1 LKLRSHLFCLIAIVI
16 WSSLEITGKL
26 VGAGIDPYT
35 LTAWRFVIG
44 GLAMLPFA
52 IRQLLINKPELGIG
66 SILHIGALG
75 IINVCAS
82 MLLLQLSIFYGK
94 ASLSAVIVAMNPL
107 FVTLFAKLILK
118 EGLNLLQFV
127 FLLLGIF
134 GLIMI
139 ILTEQNYGST
149 EYRNLPL
156 SILLAVIASVTFG
169 LYSVLTKSAVV
180 RYGNLI
186 TNSLSF
192 IIGGIVLICIN
203 LLIGKPV
210 FFEPN
215 SSNLLFMAWLGVV
228 ITGIAY
234 LLYFEGMKHISA
246 SRASFYF
253 FLKPALA
260 SLLAYLILNEFLSV
274 GQLISVAIIVV
285 SLAASNLSQLIPKKE
300 PSR

>member
-1 LKLRSHLFCLIAIVI
+1 M
-16 WSSLEITGKL
+16 
-26 VGAGIDPYT
+26 GAGIDPYT

-107 FVTLFAKLILK
+107 FVTLFARLILK

-139 ILTEQNYGST
+139 ILTEQNFGST
-149 EYRNLPL
+149 ENLPL
-156 SILLAVIASVTFG
+156 SILLAVVASITFG
-169 LYSVLTKSAVV
+169 LYSVLTKSAVG

-192 IIGGIVLICIN
+192 IIGGIVLTCIN
-203 LLIGKPV
+203 LLKGKPV
-210 FFEPN
+210 LFEPN

-234 LLYFEGMKHISA
+234 LLYFEGMKNISA

-260 SLLAYLILNEFLSV
+260 SLLAYLILKEFLSV

>member
-1 LKLRSHLFCLIAIVI
+1 MKLRSHLFCLIAIVI

-107 FVTLFAKLILK
+107 FVTLFARLILK

-139 ILTEQNYGST
+139 VLTERSFGST

-169 LYSVLTKSAVV
+169 LYSVLTKSAVG

-192 IIGGIVLICIN
+192 IIGGIVLTCVN

-210 FFEPN
+210 LFEPN

-234 LLYFEGMKHISA
+234 LLYFEGMKHITA

-253 FLKPALA
+253 FLKP
-260 SLLAYLILNEFLSV
+260 
-274 GQLISVAIIVV
+274 
-285 SLAASNLSQLIPKKE
+285 
-300 PSR
+300 

>member
-1 LKLRSHLFCLIAIVI
+1 
-16 WSSLEITGKL
+16 
-26 VGAGIDPYT
+26 
-35 LTAWRFVIG
+35 
-44 GLAMLPFA
+44 
-52 IRQLLINKPELGIG
+52 
-66 SILHIGALG
+66 
-75 IINVCAS
+75 
-82 MLLLQLSIFYGK
+82 
-94 ASLSAVIVAMNPL
+94 
-107 FVTLFAKLILK
+107 
-118 EGLNLLQFV
+118 
-127 FLLLGIF
+127 
-134 GLIMI
+134 
-139 ILTEQNYGST
+139 
-149 EYRNLPL
+149 LPL
-156 SILLAVIASVTFG
+156 SILLAVISSVTFG
-169 LYSVLTKSAVV
+169 LYSGLTKSAVV

>member
-1 LKLRSHLFCLIAIVI
+1 
-16 WSSLEITGKL
+16 
-26 VGAGIDPYT
+26 
-35 LTAWRFVIG
+35 
-44 GLAMLPFA
+44 
-52 IRQLLINKPELGIG
+52 
-66 SILHIGALG
+66 
-75 IINVCAS
+75 
-82 MLLLQLSIFYGK
+82 
-94 ASLSAVIVAMNPL
+94 
-107 FVTLFAKLILK
+107 
-118 EGLNLLQFV
+118 
-127 FLLLGIF
+127 
-134 GLIMI
+134 
-139 ILTEQNYGST
+139 
-149 EYRNLPL
+149 
-156 SILLAVIASVTFG
+156 
-169 LYSVLTKSAVV
+169 
-180 RYGNLI
+180 
-186 TNSLSF
+186 
-192 IIGGIVLICIN
+192 
-203 LLIGKPV
+203 LIGKPV